1 MLISGLVVILKPF
14 VSVSVIPIHPDF
26 AGFSNTSCGGGAF
39 VGGTLGFP
47 WFEKLKRNRILDSLW
62 CVVLGY
68 DHRMNL
74 SICIHTPEKVVW
86 YVWYVYMCIHI
97 YIYMYVY
104 MYICTYIHVAYA
116 PHWLV
121 IASFGFIIWAI
132 VKFLEEPLV
141 LLEVLVDRSCLFNS
155 LLRKMA
161 HL

>member
-97 YIYMYVY
+97 YIYVCIYVH
-104 MYICTYIHVAYA
+104 MYIHTCSVCSALAGHCQLWFHHLSNCKVSGR
-116 PHWLV
+116 
-121 IASFGFIIWAI
+121 ASRALGGAGGPQLFI
-132 VKFLEEPLV
+132 
-141 LLEVLVDRSCLFNS
+141 
-155 LLRKMA
+155 
-161 HL
+161 